1 MKITSISVIAP
12 AYNEEDALQEFCKRT
27 AAVLRPLTD
36 KYEIILVDD
45 GSTDGSL
52 SVINEIREND
62 SRVKCIS
69 FSKNF
74 GHAAAISAGL
84 DHADGAVVAIMDADV
99 QDPPEVLPELFKK
112 WQEGYQVVYGVR
124 TKRKENFIKRGAYWM
139 FYRLF
144 KRLASLKDTPLD
156 AGDFAVLDR
165 DIVLQLRALPERSR
179 FLRGLRSWVGYKQ
192 CGVQYERASR
202 FAGETKYSYSKLFKL
217 AFDGIFS
224 FSHVPLRLATVFG
237 FIVAI
242 IALISSVVILY
253 LRLVLG
259 VIGVSG
265 FSTLIISV
273 LFIGSIQL
281 ISVGILGEY
290 IGRIYDEVKR
300 RPIYI
305 VREKIG
311 FADLDSNKIGGK

>member
-1 MKITSISVIAP
+1 MNIPSISVIAP
-12 AYNEEDALQEFCKRT
+12 AYNEEAVLAEFCRRT
-27 AAVLRPLTD
+27 AAVLKALTGS
-36 KYEIILVDD
+36 YEIILIDD
-45 GSTDGSL
+45 GSTDKSL
-52 SVINEIREND
+52 AVMQDIHKQD
-62 SRVKCIS
+62 SHVKFIS

-74 GHAAAISAGL
+74 GHAAALSAGI
-84 DHADGAVVAIMDADV
+84 DHADGAVVAIMDADI
-99 QDPPEVLPELFKK
+99 QDPPEVLPEFFKK
-112 WQEGYQVVYGVR
+112 WQEGYQVIYGIR
-124 TKRKENFIKRGAYWM
+124 TKRKESFIKRGAYWA

-156 AGDFAVLDR
+156 AGDFAVVDR
-165 DIVLQLRALPERSR
+165 SIILQLRALPERSR
-179 FLRGLRSWVGYKQ
+179 FLRGLRSWVGFKQ
-192 CGVQYERASR
+192 CGVPYERAAR
-202 FAGETKYSYSKLFKL
+202 FAGETKYSYRKLFKL

-224 FSHVPLRLATVFG
+224 FSHVPLRLATIFG

-242 IALISSVVILY
+242 IALVASIIILY

-265 FSTLIISV
+265 FSTLIISL

-305 VREKIG
+305 AKEKVG
-311 FADLDSNKIGGK
+311 FSE